1 MGEIIIK
8 IPRHKSHVKIIRS
21 ERAFEQQ
28 IKEHKF
34 KDLSYNKAKEAA
46 KAIVENDELNSPKI
60 PAKSVFIEK
69 FTFSESN
76 QPISISLNNINRE
89 LITLDEAKVEVQNAY
104 DKGFQDG
111 QESSTAA
118 YEKELNE
125 HRTWIKSVHTILE
138 KMRSEFSD
146 EILLL
151 EKSSVKVAIIITEH
165 LIQREIERD
174 NNIIFQLVRKAINSI
189 DEESIMKLSVNPED
203 YEIINSQRPKLF
215 NDKTLGRT
223 VEISSDEE
231 VDRGGCILHTD
242 AGIVD
247 ARISTQ
253 LESIRMVIEEETDK
267 ESGIDEFFE

>member
-46 KAIVENDELNSPKI
+46 KANKEIDESKSPKTLEK
-60 PAKSVFIEK
+60 PVFIEK

-76 QPISISLNNINRE
+76 QPISISLNNVSRG

-111 QESSTAA
+111 QESSGAA
-118 YEKELNE
+118 YEKELND

-151 EKSSVKVAIIITEH
+151 EKSSIKVAIIITEH

-203 YEIINSQRPKLF
+203 YEILNTQRPKLF
-215 NDKTLGRT
+215 NNKNLART
-223 VEISSDEE
+223 IEISPDED

-253 LESIRMVIEEETDK
+253 LESISMIIEEETDK
-267 ESGIDEFFE
+267 DTGIDEFFD